1 MKRILIIDD
10 DFLVRDML
18 ERLMRKARYDVETAE
33 DGGRA
38 MRLHRRRPVDLVITD
53 IIMPEKEGLET
64 IAEFRKS
71 APAVKIIAISGGGR
85 IGPSS
90 YLPSSYLRM
99 AKMLGAD
106 RTFAKP
112 VDTAQLLATVEELL
126 APPPLIS
133 ISSSGNT
140 SASQGQ

>member
-18 ERLMRKARYDVETAE
+18 ERLMRKSRYDVETAE

-38 MRLHRRRPVDLVITD
+38 LRLHRRHPVDLVITD

-90 YLPSSYLRM
+90 YLRM
-99 AKMLGAD
+99 AKLLGAD

-112 VDTAQLLATVEELL
+112 ADTAQLLSTVEELL
-126 APPPLIS
+126 APPPVRS
-133 ISSSGNT
+133 T
-140 SASQGQ
+140 SVS

>member
-33 DGGRA
+33 DSGRA

-90 YLPSSYLRM
+90 YLRM

>member
-38 MRLHRRRPVDLVITD
+38 LRLHRRYPVDLVITD

-71 APAVKIIAISGGGR
+71 VPAVKIIAISGDGR

-90 YLPSSYLRM
+90 YLKM
-99 AKMLGAD
+99 AALFGAD

-112 VDTAQLLATVEELL
+112 VDTAQLLFTVEALL
-126 APPPLIS
+126 AAEEKKRGIGS
-133 ISSSGNT
+133 RGSGIG
-140 SASQGQ
+140 SEEDFI

>member
-33 DGGRA
+33 NGGRA
-38 MRLHRRRPVDLVITD
+38 LRLHRSCPVDLVITD

-64 IAEFRKS
+64 IVEFRKS

-90 YLPSSYLRM
+90 YLRM
-99 AKMLGAD
+99 AKLLGAD

-112 VDTAQLLATVEELL
+112 VDTEQLLSTVEELL
-126 APPPLIS
+126 VPE
-133 ISSSGNT
+133 
-140 SASQGQ
+140 

>member
-90 YLPSSYLRM
+90 YLRM